1 MELTMAGRLAG
12 KVAFITGA
20 ARGQGRNH
28 AIRMAEQGA
37 DIIAVDICAEID
49 TVTPFYPLATSDELE
64 QTVKAVEATGQ
75 RIVARTADVRDLD
88 ALQQAFDEGVQEL
101 GRIDIVLANA
111 GIATYGKSWEL
122 TSEMWKDMID
132 VNLTGVFHT
141 AKVAIPTLI
150 EQGEGGSMVFTSSI
164 GGLKGIQ
171 HVAHYVSAKHGIVG
185 LMRTMSNELAPYNV
199 RVNTIHPTNVATIMV
214 KNPGTYSM
222 FVGEGEE
229 ATEEAAAPGM
239 VGLNSLAVPWVECD
253 DITNAILYLTSDDGR
268 YVTGTTMTVDAGA
281 FTK

>member
-1 MELTMAGRLAG
+1 
-12 KVAFITGA
+12 
-20 ARGQGRNH
+20 
-28 AIRMAEQGA
+28 
-37 DIIAVDICAEID
+37 
-49 TVTPFYPLATSDELE
+49 
-64 QTVKAVEATGQ
+64 
-75 RIVARTADVRDLD
+75 
-88 ALQQAFDEGVQEL
+88 
-101 GRIDIVLANA
+101 
-111 GIATYGKSWEL
+111 
-122 TSEMWKDMID
+122 MWKDMID

-141 AKVAIPTLI
+141 AKVAIPKLI

-185 LMRTMSNELAPYNV
+185 LMRTMSNELAPYDI
-199 RVNTIHPTNVATIMV
+199 RVNTVHPTNVATIMV

-222 FVGEGEE
+222 FVPDDPEP
-229 ATEEAAAPGM
+229 TEEKAVPGM
-239 VGLNSLAVPWVECD
+239 IGLNSLAVPWVECD

>member
-1 MELTMAGRLAG
+1 MTGRLAG

-28 AIRMAEQGA
+28 AVRMAEQGA
-37 DIIAVDICAEID
+37 DIIAVDICEQID

-64 QTVKAVEATGQ
+64 ETVKAVEATGQ
-75 RIVARTADVRDLD
+75 RIVARKADVRDLD
-88 ALQQAFDEGVQEL
+88 GLQTAFDEGVEQL
-101 GRIDIVLANA
+101 GRIDIVVANA
-111 GIATYGKSWEL
+111 GIATYGKSWEI
-122 TSEMWKDMID
+122 TPEMWKDMID

-141 AKVAIPTLI
+141 AKVAIPKLI

-164 GGLKGIQ
+164 GGLKGVQ

-185 LMRTMSNELAPYNV
+185 LMRTMSNELAPHKV
-199 RVNTIHPTNVATIMV
+199 RVNTVHPTNVATMMIQ
-214 KNPGTYSM
+214 NPGTYSM
-222 FVGEGEE
+222 FVPDDPEP
-229 ATEEAAAPGM
+229 TEEKAIPGM
-239 VGLNSLAVPWVECD
+239 LGLNSLEVPWVECD

-281 FTK
+281 FAK

>member
-1 MELTMAGRLAG
+1 MAGRLAG

-28 AIRMAEQGA
+28 AVRMAEQGA
-37 DIIAVDICAEID
+37 DIIAVDICEEID
-49 TVTPFYPLATSDELE
+49 TVTPFYPLATPEELQ
-64 QTVKAVEATGQ
+64 QTVKEVEATGR
-75 RIVARTADVRDLD
+75 RIVARKADVRDL
-88 ALQQAFDEGVQEL
+88 AGLQAAFDEGVEEL
-101 GRIDIVLANA
+101 GRIDIVVANA

-122 TSEMWKDMID
+122 TSEMWQDMID

-141 AKVAIPTLI
+141 AKVAVPRLI
-150 EQGEGGSMVFTSSI
+150 EQGEGGAMVFTSSI

-185 LMRTMSNELAPYNV
+185 LMRTMSNELAPHNI
-199 RVNTIHPTNVATIMV
+199 RVNTVHPTNVGTIMV

-222 FVGEGEE
+222 FVPDDPEP
-229 ATEEAAAPGM
+229 TEEKAIPGM
-239 VGLNSLAVPWVECD
+239 MGLNSLAVPWVECD
-253 DITNAILYLTSDDGR
+253 DITNAVMFLTSDEGR
-268 YVTGTTMTVDAGA
+268 YITGVTLPVDAGA

>member
-1 MELTMAGRLAG
+1 MTGRLAG

-28 AIRMAEQGA
+28 AVRMAEQGA
-37 DIIAVDICAEID
+37 DIIAVDLCEQID
-49 TVTPFYPLATSDELE
+49 TVTPFYPLATPEELE
-64 QTVKAVEATGQ
+64 QTVKEVEATGR
-75 RIVARTADVRDLD
+75 RIVARKADVRDLD
-88 ALQQAFDEGVQEL
+88 GLQAAFDEGVAEL
-101 GRIDIVLANA
+101 GRVDIVVANA
-111 GIATYGKSWEL
+111 GIATYAKSWEI
-122 TSEMWKDMID
+122 TSEMWQDMID

-141 AKVAIPTLI
+141 AKVAIPKLI
-150 EQGEGGSMVFTSSI
+150 DQGEGGSMVFTSSI
-164 GGLKGIQ
+164 GGLKGVQ

-185 LMRTMSNELAPYNV
+185 LMRTMSNELAPYNI
-199 RVNTIHPTNVATIMV
+199 RVNTVHPTNVDTMMI

-222 FVGEGEE
+222 FVPDDPEP
-229 ATEEAAAPGM
+229 TEEKAIPGM
-239 VGLNSLAVPWVECD
+239 LGLNSLAVPWVECD